1 MAWVLAICR
10 CTRCPVV
17 VLLPASKFVV
27 LQIKV
32 TKLNN
37 YEANYEKRVSEARA
51 KEVFYLRRELAVW
64 ASTLFIMV
72 LSPVLA
78 TASTFAVYVLVS
90 EDNILT
96 AATSFSVLLL
106 FAALRF
112 PINYAGRLVGSTYPQ
127 LVPTEFVQVSQICL
141 TNVLLCKK
149 NRIGTSTFGRQS
161 SQ

>member
-10 CTRCPVV
+10 FTRCPVV

-112 PINYAGRLVGSTYPQ
+112 PINYAGRLVGSTYPVGSDRVCACFAN
-127 LVPTEFVQVSQICL
+127 LSNKRSFV
-141 TNVLLCKK
+141 
-149 NRIGTSTFGRQS
+149 
-161 SQ
+161 